1 MVGVALVIL
10 GFNEGESDWGAPI
23 TIAALAVGVGLLVV
37 GAVNECATCCSA
49 LYADCRIRLYTKRTP
64 IIAPRLFKTRTTTI
78 LLLSV
83 IFHAI
88 GFFSGACRCLSP
100 SSRRL
105 MSVRFSAVLL
115 PGRVR
120 SEPPIDANY
129 NAVLGSSPIM
139 AGVRTMPYSV
149 GAAVVSVAGGYII
162 SYTGRYKEIM
172 VASFAIFTL
181 GQGLMILL
189 DSRSSIAEQVM
200 TTLVASIGIGSRSC
214 T

>member
-1 MVGVALVIL
+1 
-10 GFNEGESDWGAPI
+10 
-23 TIAALAVGVGLLVV
+23 
-37 GAVNECATCCSA
+37 
-49 LYADCRIRLYTKRTP
+49 
-64 IIAPRLFKTRTTTI
+64 
-78 LLLSV
+78 
-83 IFHAI
+83 
-88 GFFSGACRCLSP
+88 
-100 SSRRL
+100 
-105 MSVRFSAVLL
+105 
-115 PGRVR
+115 
-120 SEPPIDANY
+120 
-129 NAVLGSSPIM
+129 M